1 MTKFTPGPWRVERG
15 ANSHLFDGI
24 VCAGDEGIA
33 FVDMDDDGPSPNA
46 RLIAAAPALYE
57 ALKEAHG
64 VLRDYITA
72 AGPIDGV
79 DRRLLLQITAA
90 LAAATGDA

>member
-1 MTKFTPGPWRVERG
+1 VITFTPGPWRVERG

-33 FVDMDDDGPSPNA
+33 FVDINDDGPSPNA

-57 ALKEAHG
+57 ALVYAVSWIEELPRKNASHAM
-64 VLRDYITA
+64 RD
-72 AGPIDGV
+72 DH
-79 DRRLLLQITAA
+79 LQELCAA
-90 LAAATGDA
+90 LAAAKGDA

>member
-1 MTKFTPGPWRVERG
+1 MTTFTPGPWLIYQHPFAPEP
-15 ANSHLFDGI
+15 SWFDIFTLQDGEE
-24 VCAGDEGIA
+24 VDIA
-33 FVDMDDDGPSPNA
+33 ENVTADNA